1 MRSLTLVILLLATA
15 SAGQLSAGESQT
27 AQAST
32 LNAKDTGYHGIRADG
47 HGRKPSSSSL
57 YFCDKQRTVRVLPRE
72 MTGDVG
78 NAIVRIAIPKLRLRL
93 PPTEELVKPERL
105 EYNSND

>member
-47 HGRKPSSSSL
+47 HGRSSL
-57 YFCDKQRTVRVLPRE
+57 YFCDKQGNVRALPRE
-72 MTGDVG
+72 MTGDAG